1 MVYKDSLGPIL
12 FTSRNTMKD
21 IIEWK
26 CLYMDVWMCGC
37 VGG

>member
-21 IIEWK
+21 RMEVFV
-26 CLYMDVWMCGC
+26 YGC
-37 VGG
+37 VDV